1 MNHVYGRN
9 ETLAGSGFV
18 DQQGT
23 ALAKRS
29 GMEITLRQYWNLL
42 VSYLRPQWSWTLLL
56 AVLLLGSI
64 GLQLINPQL
73 MRSFID
79 AAQMG
84 GPSPMLVRTALL
96 FIVLALIQQAIA
108 VLATY
113 VSENV
118 AWTATNALRLDLA
131 GHCLRLDMSFH
142 NSHTPGEMIER
153 VDGDVT
159 ALANFFSQFVVQ
171 ILGNAFL
178 LIGVLVL
185 LFLEDWRV
193 GAALTGFVLVT
204 LYVLGR
210 FRNIA
215 VPHWTA
221 ERQASAEL
229 FGFLEER
236 LAGTEDIRAN
246 GARLYVMRRF
256 FVLMRVLMRRSLK
269 AAMMINILLNSS
281 ILLFTLGNAVAFAV
295 GAWLFQAGALTIG
308 AVYLVFHYTNM
319 LERPIHQITRQ
330 IEDLQ
335 KAGAGITRIQDLFQI
350 ESRVCNSAVA
360 SAQDSVIAAGALAVE
375 FQSVSFGYEP
385 TESEPEQDD
394 MSVKET
400 VLDGI
405 SFQLESGTV
414 LGLLGRTGSGKT
426 TLTRLLF
433 RLYDPDSGSVRL
445 GSDRDHTMD
454 IRQIPL
460 AELRQRVGIV
470 TQNIQLFH
478 ASVRDNLTFFDSS
491 VPDEHILHVLREL
504 GLWDWYQSLP
514 EALGTELE
522 SGGGGLS
529 AGEAQLLA
537 FARIFLKDPG
547 LVILDEASSRLDPAT
562 EHLIEK
568 AMEKLVHD
576 AGRTAIVIA
585 HRLETVQRA
594 DEIMILQNGRVSEY
608 GSRSTLLKDPGS
620 RFFRLL
626 QTGLEEV
633 LA

>member
-1 MNHVYGRN
+1 MEV
-9 ETLAGSGFV
+9 TL
-18 DQQGT
+18 
-23 ALAKRS
+23 K
-29 GMEITLRQYWNLL
+29 QYWNLL
-42 VSYLRPQWSWTLLL
+42 VNYLKPQWLWAVLL
-56 AVLLLGSI
+56 AVLLLGSV

-73 MRSFID
+73 LRSFID
-79 AAQMG
+79 ATQAG
-84 GPSPMLVRTALL
+84 GPSQMLLRTALL
-96 FIVLALIQQAIA
+96 FIVLALIQQVVA

-142 NSHTPGEMIER
+142 NTHTPGEMIER

-159 ALANFFSQFVVQ
+159 SLANFFSQFVIQ
-171 ILGNAFL
+171 ILGNVL
-178 LIGVLVL
+178 LLTGVLVL
-185 LFLEDWRV
+185 LFREDWRV
-193 GAALTGFVLVT
+193 GIALTGFVVVT
-204 LYVLGR
+204 LYVLGH

-215 VPHWTA
+215 VPHWAA
-221 ERQASAEL
+221 ERRASADL

-256 FVLMRVLMRRSLK
+256 FVLMRELMKRSLK
-269 AAMMINILLNSS
+269 AAMMVNILFNTS

-295 GAWLFQAGALTIG
+295 GAWLFQNDALTIG

-319 LERPIHQITRQ
+319 LERPIQQITRQ

-350 ESRVCNSAVA
+350 QSRIRGSLVPSWQRPVLAR
-360 SAQDSVIAAGALAVE
+360 GALAVE
-375 FQSVSFGYEP
+375 FQTVSFGYESIVY
-385 TESEPEQDD
+385 EAEQGDTP
-394 MSVKET
+394 VKDV
-400 VLDGI
+400 VLDRI
-405 SFQLESGTV
+405 SFRLAPGAV

-426 TLTRLLF
+426 TLTRLIF

-445 GSDRDHTMD
+445 MDKSGHTVD
-454 IRQIPL
+454 IRRMPL
-460 AELRQRVGIV
+460 DQLRQTVGIV

-478 ASVRDNLTFFDSS
+478 ASVRDNLTFFNTG
-491 VPDEHILHVLREL
+491 VPDGQILGVLLEL
-504 GLWDWYQSLP
+504 GLWDWYESLP
-514 EALGTELE
+514 RGLDTELE

-529 AGEAQLLA
+529 AGQAQLLA

-547 LVILDEASSRLDPAT
+547 LVILDEASSRLDPVT
-562 EHLIEK
+562 ENLIER
-568 AMEKLVHD
+568 AVEKLVYD
-576 AGRTAIVIA
+576 SGRTAIIIA
-585 HRLETVQRA
+585 HRLETVKRA

-608 GSRSTLLKDPGS
+608 GLRSNLMKDPTS
-620 RFFRLL
+620 RFFQLL

-633 LA
+633 LV